1 MKEINSR
8 ARRVGL
14 FVAQLRKQRNINQS
28 ELAKLTDSSRSTIS
42 DIEKGLRLP
51 SGELLIE
58 LSRYFGM
65 TTDAILLLDFE
76 LSNKANGKN
85 YSVLNLDVTER
96 QKCLLVIALSS
107 LEVEFDN
114 ELDKEWLAHAIK
126 LITEVEV

>member
-8 ARRVGL
+8 ARWVGL

>member
-1 MKEINSR
+1 
-8 ARRVGL
+8 
-14 FVAQLRKQRNINQS
+14 
-28 ELAKLTDSSRSTIS
+28 
-42 DIEKGLRLP
+42 
-51 SGELLIE
+51 
-58 LSRYFGM
+58 M

-76 LSNKANGKN
+76 LVNKANGKN

>member
-8 ARRVGL
+8 TRRVGL